1 MHCASTKVHCASTD
15 RWRVLILAVLFL
27 LLPGCG
33 VSGQTRPETAHTSVD
48 TIPPDS
54 LQSQSVPMAQPRQL
68 SIADLGIDVPVLPMP
83 AGACPVLDPPTL
95 ADAYW
100 VGCRSEPGT
109 DSDGTVFVIGHAGA
123 GTPAVFDTLPEIVV
137 GSTVLIETDSGTL
150 EYTVRSTALYE
161 KLGEAQE
168 SPELRLRQPGRLVLV
183 TCYLENG
190 TTLSSK
196 NFVAYAEITGALAR

>member
-1 MHCASTKVHCASTD
+1 MRRTSTD
-15 RWRVLILAVLFL
+15 RCRVLILAILFL
-27 LLPGCG
+27 LLPGCAI
-33 VSGQTRPETAHTSVD
+33 SGQARLEAAHTSAD
-48 TIPPDS
+48 TIPADS
-54 LQSQSVPMAQPRQL
+54 LQSQSVPMAQPTRL
-68 SIADLGIDVPVLPMP
+68 SIADLGIDTKVLPMP

-123 GTPAVFDTLPEIVV
+123 GTAAVFDTLPDIVA
-137 GSTVLIETDSGTL
+137 GSRVLIETDSGTL

-161 KLGEAQE
+161 KFGEAQE